1 MAAEVLATIK
11 GLAQGAQA
19 VGSVI
24 SGISALRNSY
34 TNANA
39 NAFNQATAGWT
50 GTTGS
55 GSSSSTG
62 AGGSTYSAEGGTDN
76 AQTSK
81 WIQQIAEM
89 AQGNAADANKQST
102 KNMLMQ
108 MGYNTLSAIQQGIYN
123 HIENETAM
131 QYNSAQAARQ
141 MDFQERMSNTSYQ
154 RAVEDLRAAG
164 LNPILAYT
172 NGGASTPTG
181 SAGSISGASMGLQGS
196 SALQSSMATSPS
208 NPTATYNRAESESW
222 NASVSASSEQYDT
235 TYHLLTSGDTS
246 AEKLEQATD
255 AAIEQAKKD
264 VKNANVH
271 SANAANYRGTSAG
284 GGQYGTTTGAHSV
297 PGGGKNYQVRY

>member
-1 MAAEVLATIK
+1 MTAEVLATIK

-39 NAFNQATAGWT
+39 NEFNQATAGWT
-50 GTTGS
+50 GTSGS
-55 GSSSSTG
+55 GSSSSSS

-76 AQTSK
+76 EQTSK

-89 AQGNAADANKQST
+89 AQGNAANANKQNT

-108 MGYNTLSAIQQGIYN
+108 MGYNTMSAIQQGIYN
-123 HIENETAM
+123 HIENEAAM

-181 SAGSISGASMGLQGS
+181 AAGSISGASMGLQGS

-208 NPTATYNRAESESW
+208 NPTATYNRAESDSW

-246 AEKLEQATD
+246 AGKLEQATD
-255 AAIEQAKKD
+255 AAIEQAEKD

-271 SANAANYRGTSAG
+271 SANASNYKGTSVG